1 MKIDSYFS
9 DFLSD
14 IRLTSSQKED
24 LKRGHETLRRRLNE
38 YDDLKSIIVST
49 FLQGSYR
56 RATAVRP
63 LNGKRADVD
72 IIVVTN
78 LDRYNLTPQEAIN
91 KFIPFC
97 EKYYKG
103 KYELQGRSIGIELSY
118 VDLDIVVTAAPSEVD
133 LAALKSRSVTT
144 DLMLEDFGGNYE
156 WRLSKGWS
164 EPDFQKGY
172 VYLSESVRSEP
183 EWKINPLWI
192 PDRDAEEWVE
202 THPLEQIRWTRDKN
216 KNTNGHYVNV
226 VKAIKW
232 WRTLRL
238 TNLKY
243 PKGYPIEHMIGDC
256 CPDNITSVAEGVCKT
271 MEVIIA
277 KYQIQ
282 QLLGTT
288 PVLPDRGVPTHN
300 VWKRVSPHDFAEFYE
315 SVQEYSKIAREAFD
329 AEKLKTQVTKWRELF
344 GEKFPP
350 YKGNEEEESKSRNL
364 TAPLG
369 GFTPRKESSDVTPK
383 RFA

>member
-14 IRLTSSQKED
+14 IRLTSSQNEALKSAHKTLRSQLNEDKD
-24 LKRGHETLRRRLNE
+24 LKT
-38 YDDLKSIIVST
+38 IIVST

-56 RATAVRP
+56 RATAVQP
-63 LNGKRADVD
+63 QNGKKVDVD
-72 IIVVTN
+72 VILVTN
-78 LDRYNLTPQEAIN
+78 LDSNGLTPQQAIN
-91 KFIPFC
+91 KFIPFVKKHYN
-97 EKYYKG
+97 EKY
-103 KYELQGRSIGIELSY
+103 EPQGRSICIELPE
-118 VDLDIVVTAAPSEVD
+118 VDMDVVITAAPSEADITV
-133 LAALKSRSVTT
+133 LKSRSVTS
-144 DLMLEDFGGNYE
+144 DLMLEDFTTKYE

-164 EPDFQKGY
+164 EPGLQSGNI
-172 VYLSESVRSEP
+172 YLPESVRNEP
-183 EWKINPLWI
+183 EWKTSPLLI
-192 PDRDAEEWVE
+192 PDRDVKEWFP

-226 VKAIKW
+226 VKALKW

-271 MEVIIA
+271 MEAIIA
-277 KYQIQ
+277 KYQLQ

-300 VWKRVSPHDFAEFYE
+300 VWKRVSPDDFAEFYE
-315 SVQEYSKIAREAFD
+315 SVKEYSKIAREAFD
-329 AEKLKTQVTKWRELF
+329 ADKLKTQVTKWRELF

-350 YKGNEEEESKSRNL
+350 YDGDEEEESKSRNL

-369 GFTPRKESSDVTPK
+369 GFTPRRESSDVTPK